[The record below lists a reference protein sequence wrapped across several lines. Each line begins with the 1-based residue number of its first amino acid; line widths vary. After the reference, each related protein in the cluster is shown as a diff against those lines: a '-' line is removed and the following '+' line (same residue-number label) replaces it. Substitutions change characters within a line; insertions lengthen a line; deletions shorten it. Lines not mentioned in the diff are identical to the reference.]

1 MTSINYTDHAFTF
14 TESLTGKEI
23 NEKLEIYEVPSVK
36 KAVALIHKP
45 WFLKRFYKAEK
56 SIVISLLINEEIN
69 HQEASAVAL
78 CEFTERPILIALESS
93 ELIFLFWKINDF
105 KASLSVRTQEHDLK
119 MIGLFIK
126 KLLMSELKAGRIG
139 LLWNLIIYF
148 ICKIYFKV

>member
-14 TESLTGKEI
+14 TESLTGKKI
-23 NEKLEIYEVPSVK
+23 NEELEIYEVRSVK

-45 WFLKRFYKAEK
+45 WFLKKFYKAEK
-56 SIVISLLINEEIN
+56 SIAISLHINEEIN
-69 HQEASAVAL
+69 HQEAAAVAL

-119 MIGLFIK
+119 IIGLFIK
-126 KLLMSELKAGRIG
+126 KLLISELKAGRIG
-139 LLWNLIIYF
+139 KLRNLIN
-148 ICKIYFKV
+148 